1 MATFIPNVTD
11 VFPEPSLFTPDFSF
25 MDKMLQRRKA
35 MYDQGFSQ
43 VNSAYNYINR
53 ETTNPYNT
61 KVKDQF
67 LRQAK
72 DNLKNLSSMDL
83 SQFQNVEAANSVFA
97 PFHNNT
103 DVVGDQAYTEHVNR
117 EIALGNSFRTKD
129 GGKEFN
135 QRNIDYI
142 TQQKNWF
149 AQDTPDTWK
158 DYYGSK
164 RSYIPYYDDSK
175 EVQEAMKNFK
185 PSHTKTIQKNGFY
198 LQVTD
203 DKSYY
208 EGEIKQYLEAVLSD
222 KAKQQW
228 RINGAVM
235 YGDNPG
241 LLTESIN
248 KQASVDL
255 PKIQSTIDDLN
266 IEIRREKDP
275 TKIDELTK
283 KRDGFIAQQET
294 YNNDLNTIKSG
305 DLKFLR
311 KNSEQLGYNIYYN
324 NKIAELAKG
333 FSHVDIEQDI
343 KFDDVAM
350 MFWKND
356 QDWRMAQWKRG
367 NEVED
372 RDLKLAND
380 LKIAALKDKEG
391 KLPLLIESGST
402 MPVSYTLES
411 IKDQIEIYA
420 NDASAAQADLKREMR
435 TKMGLDPSKGIT
447 DKEFNIYVK
456 NHPKDA
462 KVLAYVQKKNLVETS
477 ARDLSMWSKNANTYA
492 ATKMGKI
499 WQAYVNLGNV
509 KKKRAL
515 TPYEQSAYDQAGEAY
530 TKYYHEFHDDK
541 FTLTGASTF
550 AYAINPADKDFKAAA
565 GAVASYTNLDISSIG
580 SVAYVPNADGT
591 LDIRFTYQHDPAK
604 TDWKK
609 DNAEKIIK
617 DKLAGTGASLGSWSP
632 DNVVTIKNAKA
643 AIKGIEKFDPYNGI
657 DHTTRLT
664 LLHMANTS
672 LPVDGTA
679 EFTFPMRSREGSNVL
694 FRVVKQTGP
703 TGDTYYLKSNRGTIL
718 TDDSGTGYSSA
729 EDVGQNLKIL
739 SQQSDAIIKNLL
751 NR

>member
-53 ETTNPYNT
+53 ETTNPYNS

-103 DVVGDQAYTEHVNR
+103 DVVGDQAYTEFVNR

-149 AQDTPDTWK
+149 AQDTPDTWR

-241 LLTESIN
+241 LLAESIN
-248 KQASVDL
+248 RQASVDL

-283 KRDGFIAQQET
+283 KRDGFITQQET
-294 YNNDLNTIKSG
+294 FNNDLNTIKSG

-324 NKIAELAKG
+324 SKIAELAKG

-343 KFDDVAM
+343 KFDDIAA

-356 QDWRMAQWKRG
+356 QDWKMAQWKRG

-372 RDLKLAND
+372 RNFKALND
-380 LKIAALKDKEG
+380 IKVAKLKDKEG
-391 KLPLLIESGST
+391 ELPLLIESGNT
-402 MPVSYTLES
+402 MPTSSTYTSL
-411 IKDQIEIYA
+411 KNQIEIYA
-420 NDASAAQADLKREMR
+420 ADANTVQADLKLEMK
-435 TKMGLDPSKGIT
+435 TKMGLDPSKDIT
-447 DKEFNIYVK
+447 DKEFNAYIK
-456 NHPKDA
+456 AHPKDA
-462 KVLAYVQKKNLVETS
+462 LVLKYVKKKNLVGAGIEDLSRFSTS
-477 ARDLSMWSKNANTYA
+477 ANEYA
-492 ATKMGKI
+492 AGKMGNV
-499 WQAYVNLGNV
+499 WRAYVNLGNV

-515 TPYEQSAYDQAGEAY
+515 TAQEQKHYDIAEKTYNQ
-530 TKYYHEFHDDK
+530 YYHEYHDDK
-541 FTLTGASTF
+541 FSLTGASTF
-550 AYAINPADKDFKAAA
+550 GYGLNPGDKRFKGAA
-565 GAVASYTNLDISSIG
+565 GAVANYTNFDISSIG
-580 SVAYVPNADGT
+580 SVSYLPNADGT
-591 LDIRFTYQHDPAK
+591 FDIKFTYQRDPAK
-604 TDWKK
+604 TDWTVDGAKK
-609 DNAEKIIK
+609 LMEA
-617 DKLAGTGASLGSWSP
+617 KLAGTGASIGSWE
-632 DNVVTIKNAKA
+632 DNIVTIKNATA
-643 AIKGIEKFDPYNGI
+643 AIKGLEQFDPYNGI
-657 DHTTRLT
+657 DYDTKMA
-664 LLHMANTS
+664 LLSMGNRS
-672 LPVDGTA
+672 LPKSGRA
-679 EFTFPMRSREGSNVL
+679 EFTFPMQTKAGTNVL
-694 FRVVKQTGP
+694 FRIVKQKNSS
-703 TGDTYYLKSNRGTIL
+703 GDVYYLKSNRGTIL

-729 EDVGQNLKIL
+729 EEVGQNLKTL
-739 SQQSDAIIKNLL
+739 SELPDATIKNLL
-751 NR
+751 NQ